1 MQLAKQYIP
10 NDYEP
15 NIYALWETSGAL
27 EPTGVGKPYSI
38 VMPPPNANG
47 NLTHR
52 ARTRYESEGYS
63 DSLPPNEGRRRCI
76 YSRRRPCWV

>member
-27 EPTGVGKPYSI
+27 EPTGIGKLYSI
-38 VMPPPNANG
+38 IMPPPNANG
-47 NLTHR
+47 KSSHR
-52 ARTRYESEGYS
+52 ARA
-63 DSLPPNEGRRRCI
+63 LI
-76 YSRRRPCWV
+76 